1 MLHATRAIVHA
12 VLAALIAVPG
22 SALADQTG
30 AEGRLDLRDLLARL
44 PGRYDNEPQRFFL
57 EGMQRAADRPPRTHV
72 LITRLPG
79 EAPAR
84 IEIVEHSSD
93 EHSPQR
99 SRTTWEITVSGSG
112 QVVARDTAAG
122 NRCELVWLRRAGV
135 FVAEVPPACGDRG
148 GAEPGLVAAG
158 ARLWVSRDELW
169 RELPGQPRPLQLL
182 RATEFDCFVA
192 IRRRSGE
199 PQAMT
204 RLRLHDRG
212 GTLALRTDEEPAREL
227 TLLLRHGLWPSVSGN
242 NFVPLMNLYLYE
254 GAERR
259 MLGNGWATPESGRVG
274 FGIGDELAGG
284 QSASARCTRINP

>member
-1 MLHATRAIVHA
+1 MRRAVD
-12 VLAALIAVPG
+12 
-22 SALADQTG
+22 S
-30 AEGRLDLRDLLARL
+30 
-44 PGRYDNEPQRFFL
+44 
-57 EGMQRAADRPPRTHV
+57 PPRAHV
-72 LITRLPG
+72 VITRLPG
-79 EAPAR
+79 DTPVRLEM
-84 IEIVEHSSD
+84 VEHAGD
-93 EHSPQR
+93 EHAPVRDR
-99 SRTTWEITVSGSG
+99 SSWELIVGDSGH
-112 QVVARDTAAG
+112 VVARGSSAAG
-122 NRCELVWLRRAGV
+122 GCDLVWQRRAGV
-135 FVAEVPPACGDRG
+135 FVAEVPPTCHSAAAQPALIAPG
-148 GAEPGLVAAG
+148 G
-158 ARLWVSRDELW
+158 RLWLSRDELW

-204 RLRLHDRG
+204 RLKLHDRG
-212 GTLALRTDEEPAREL
+212 GTLALRTDEQPAREL